1 VLISITEFIGH
12 FHPVLVHLPIGIL
25 LLACL
30 FQFLAG
36 KEKYSSLHTAINIA
50 FLVGM
55 ISAVIAC
62 ITGYLLSRSGDY
74 DEELADKHQWFGI
87 SVAVM
92 SIVMYYLNRRSV
104 SNTLKIFTSIFLF
117 ILIMITGHLGGS
129 LTYGTDYLTASLNKT
144 DDTSGKR
151 YRKPLPDVQG
161 ALVYSDIIQPV
172 LENKCYSCHGKSKQ
186 RGKLRMDLPERLMK
200 GGKDGVVI
208 VANQAEKSEMIK
220 RLMLPRED
228 PDHMPPK
235 QKSQL
240 EEKEIAL
247 IHWWI
252 STGASFDKKVK
263 ELEQPEKIKPA
274 LAALEHPEQEKKV
287 IPDIPAAKVEKADE
301 AAIQKLKDIGV
312 VIMPVAQNTNY
323 LMANF
328 ITASKHTDK
337 EMELLLPLKKQLIWL
352 KLGSTSITDSALK
365 IISQCTRLMR
375 LQLEYTGITDKGL
388 IQLRSFHNLQYLN
401 LVGTSVTAAGIL
413 QLKELKELKSIYLY
427 KTEVAK
433 SDWDILKKAFPKTLI
448 DSGGYSV
455 PILVSDTTEVKQTKP
470 GK

>member
-1 VLISITEFIGH
+1 MLISISEFIGH

-25 LLACL
+25 LMACL
-30 FQFLAG
+30 FQWLV
-36 KEKYSSLHTAINIA
+36 KNEKFSALRPSINIA
-50 FLVGM
+50 LFIGM
-55 ISAVIAC
+55 ISAVVAC

-74 DEELADKHQWFGI
+74 DEQLADTNQWFGI
-87 SVAVM
+87 SVAVV
-92 SIVMYYLNRRSV
+92 SIVMYYFNRKPV
-104 SNTLKIFTSIFLF
+104 SDSIKIYSSIILF
-117 ILIMITGHLGGS
+117 VLIMVTGHLGGS
-129 LTYGTDYLTASLNKT
+129 LTHGTDYLTVSLSNTK
-144 DDTSGKR
+144 DSSHNR

-161 ALVYSDIIQPV
+161 AVVYSDIIQPV
-172 LENKCYSCHGKSKQ
+172 LENKCYACHGKSKQ
-186 RGKLRMDLPERLMK
+186 RGKLRMDLPDRLMK

-220 RLMLPRED
+220 RLLLKRED

-235 QKSQL
+235 QKPQL
-240 EEKEIAL
+240 LEQEIAL

-263 ELEQPEKIKPA
+263 ELEQPEKIKPV
-274 LAALEHPEQEKKV
+274 LAALQHPEQEKKV
-287 IPDIPAAKVEKADE
+287 VPDIPVTSVEKGDE
-301 AAIQKLKDIGV
+301 EAISKLKNIGV
-312 VIMPVAQNTNY
+312 VIIPVAQNTNY

-328 ITASKHTDK
+328 ITASRHTDK

-365 IISQCTRLMR
+365 IISACTHLMR

-388 IQLRSFHNLQYLN
+388 NYLRSFHNLQYLN
-401 LVGTSVTAAGIL
+401 LVGTSVTAQGIL
-413 QLKELKELKSIYLY
+413 QLKELKNLRSVYLY

-433 SDWDILKKAFPKTLI
+433 SDWDMLKKAFPNAVI

-455 PILVSDTTEVKQTKP
+455 PTLNSDTTEVKQTKP

>member
-1 VLISITEFIGH
+1 MLISISEFIGH

-30 FQFLAG
+30 FQWLVK
-36 KEKYSSLHTAINIA
+36 KENFSSLRPAINIA
-50 FLVGM
+50 LLVGM
-55 ISAVIAC
+55 ISAVVAC
-62 ITGYLLSRSGDY
+62 ITGYLLSLSGDY
-74 DEELADKHQWFGI
+74 EEQLVDTHQWFGI
-87 SVAVM
+87 SVAVV
-92 SIVMYYLNRRSV
+92 SIVMYYLNRRSA
-104 SNTLKIFTSIFLF
+104 SHAIKTYTSILMFVL
-117 ILIMITGHLGGS
+117 ILITGHLGGS
-129 LTYGTDYLTASLNKT
+129 ITHGTDYLTASLNSTK
-144 DDTSGKR
+144 DSSR

-208 VANQAEKSEMIK
+208 VANEAEKSEIIK
-220 RLMLPRED
+220 RLLLPRED

-240 EEKEIAL
+240 VEQEIAL

-274 LAALEHPEQEKKV
+274 LAALQHPEKEKIV
-287 IPDIPAAKVEKADE
+287 IPDIPVAKVEKADE
-301 AAIQKLKDIGV
+301 GAIQKLKDIGV
-312 VIMPVAQNTNY
+312 VIIPVAQNTNY

-365 IISQCTRLMR
+365 IISACTRLMR
-375 LQLEYTGITDKGL
+375 LQLEYTGISDKGL
-388 IQLRSFHNLQYLN
+388 NHLRSLHNLRYLN
-401 LVGTSVTAAGIL
+401 LVGTSVTAQGIL
-413 QLKELKELKSIYLY
+413 QLKELKDLKSIYLY

-433 SDWDILKKAFPKTLI
+433 SDWDILRKEFPNILI
-448 DSGGYSV
+448 DSGGYNI
-455 PILVSDTTEVKQTKP
+455 PIFVSDTTEVKQTKP